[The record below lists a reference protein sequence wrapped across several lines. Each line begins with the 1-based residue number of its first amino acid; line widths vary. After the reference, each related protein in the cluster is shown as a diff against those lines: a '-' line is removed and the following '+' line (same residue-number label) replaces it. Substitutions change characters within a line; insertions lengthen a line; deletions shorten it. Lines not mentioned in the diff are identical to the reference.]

1 MKCCHYHLKLAV
13 NFEIN
18 FKTQIDDLKKVRK
31 DDRECYFSYYL
42 NYAICLA
49 CAYMLNN
56 GCDMDNDA
64 CLRIK

>member
-1 MKCCHYHLKLAV
+1 M
-13 NFEIN
+13 N